1 MARDVVANGRQVT
14 ANQHDLINFI
24 FGIANKLRGPY
35 RPPQYRRVM
44 LPMTVLR
51 RLDCVLAPTK
61 DAVLEQYKK
70 LKAQKLPEKAIHAM
84 LAKTAAKDRS
94 QPLYN
99 VSRFT
104 FAKLLGDPDNI
115 ARNLVSYINGL
126 SPKAREIFERF
137 KFEAEIETLDN
148 ANRLY
153 LIVKEFAEVDLH
165 PKRVSNIQMGY
176 VFEELVRRFN
186 EQANEEAGDHFT
198 PREVIKLMAHLL
210 YTEDEEVYKP
220 GIVRTIYDPACGTG
234 GMLSVSEEYI
244 REQNPQAHLQLFGQD
259 FNDESFAICCS
270 DLLIKDEPVDNMVCG
285 DVLGDG
291 KTADGHRDKRFHYML
306 ANPPFGVEWKPE
318 KDAVEK
324 EYEEL
329 GFSGRFGPGLPRISD
344 GALLFLLHMMSKMHP
359 ASKQGGEGSKIAVVF
374 NGSPLFAGEPGPSE
388 SNIRRWII
396 ENDWLDAIIALPDQ
410 LFYNTGILTYI
421 WLVTNRKPKARR
433 GKVQLIDATRHFI
446 KMKKGLGNKRN
457 KLGEGK
463 GGEPDHIG
471 EITRLYGAFKH
482 DLTSKVVIDGKE
494 VDRVVSKVFTNQE
507 FGYLKLTVDRPLR
520 LNFQTSPERIER
532 VTGEGA
538 FKALAESKKRKDE
551 AGAKA
556 EIAEGKKLQK
566 AIIAALERRGGA
578 KLYRDRAEF
587 LPVLDAAFK
596 ADGIKLKAP
605 LRKAILSALAERDP
619 EAEICRDREGNPE
632 PDSELRDTEM
642 VALPPDVELPLP
654 IGYDKDAD
662 NTELVELV
670 REHCDA
676 YFEREVK
683 PHWPDAWIDYSK
695 TKVGYEI
702 PINRHFYV
710 MSRRARWR
718 PSSRTSGRWRG
729 RSWPC
734 LRGRWREV
742 SGVSE
747 LRANRGG
754 LAGAPALT
762 LAGQTAAVCGD
773 RETVSGRDRLAGR
786 RIRLV
791 RAHGRGR

>member
-1 MARDVVANGRQVT
+1 MARDTGANGRQVT

-24 FGIANKLRGPY
+24 FNIANKLRGPY

-61 DAVLEQYKK
+61 DKVLEQYEK
-70 LKAQKLPEKAIHAM
+70 LKSQKLPEKAIHAM

-126 SPKAREIFERF
+126 SPKAKEVFDRF

-148 ANRLY
+148 ANRLF
-153 LIVKEFAEVDLH
+153 LIVQEFARPEVDLH
-165 PKRVSNIQMGY
+165 PKAVSNIQMGY
-176 VFEELVRRFN
+176 IFEELVRRFN

-220 GIVRTIYDPACGTG
+220 GIIRTIFDPACGTG

-244 REQNPQAHLQLFGQD
+244 RHENPDAHLELFGQD

-285 DVLGDG
+285 DTLGDG
-291 KTADGHRDKRFHYML
+291 KTADGHAGKRFHYML

-324 EYEEL
+324 EYDEL

-344 GALLFLLHMMSKMHP
+344 GALLFLLHMMAKMHP
-359 ASKQGGEGSKIAVVF
+359 APLKGGEGSKIAIVF

-388 SNIRRWII
+388 SNIRRWVV

-446 KMKKGLGNKRN
+446 KMKKSLGNKRN

-463 GGEPDHIG
+463 DGEPDHIG

-482 DLTSKVVIDGKE
+482 DLTSKVIVEGRE
-494 VDRVVSKVFTNQE
+494 VDRIVSKVFDNRE
-507 FGYLKLTVDRPLR
+507 FGYLKLTVERPLR
-520 LNFQTSPERIER
+520 LNFQVSLERIER
-532 VTGEGA
+532 VAEEGQ

-556 EIAEGKKLQK
+556 EIAEGRKLQK
-566 AIIAALERRGGA
+566 KIVAVLQGMDAVPLC
-578 KLYRDRAEF
+578 RDRAAF
-587 LPVLDAAFK
+587 VPALDAAF
-596 ADGIKLKAP
+596 AAGGVKLKAP

-619 EAEICRDREGNPE
+619 EAEICRDSEGDPE

-642 VALPPDVELPLP
+642 VALPADVELPLP

-676 YFEREVK
+676 YFEREVA
-683 PHWPDAWIDYSK
+683 PHWPDAWIDYGK

-710 MSRRARWR
+710 YEPPR
-718 PSSRTSGRWRG
+718 PLEAIEQDIKALEGEIVAM
-729 RSWPC
+729 
-734 LRGRWREV
+734 LRG
-742 SGVSE
+742 
-747 LRANRGG
+747 
-754 LAGAPALT
+754 
-762 LAGQTAAVCGD
+762 AV
-773 RETVSGRDRLAGR
+773 A
-786 RIRLV
+786 
-791 RAHGRGR
+791 